1 MRKLRLF
8 VFNAFSTKINNKI
21 NIASLYI
28 LSASHMG
35 KGRVN
40 REFLKLQT
48 HCVDGKNW
56 TVYVVAAACLGNIV
70 DHGEETDWNYVA
82 TG

>member
-1 MRKLRLF
+1 
-8 VFNAFSTKINNKI
+8 
-21 NIASLYI
+21 
-28 LSASHMG
+28 MG

-40 REFLKLQT
+40 RDFLKLQT
-48 HCVDGKNW
+48 LCIDGK
-56 TVYVVAAACLGNIV
+56 TALYVVAAACLGNIV

>member
-1 MRKLRLF
+1 
-8 VFNAFSTKINNKI
+8 
-21 NIASLYI
+21 
-28 LSASHMG
+28 MG

-40 REFLKLQT
+40 KELQK
-48 HCVDGKNW
+48 HCVDGKIAM
-56 TVYVVAAACLGNIV
+56 YEVAVACLGNIV

>member
-1 MRKLRLF
+1 
-8 VFNAFSTKINNKI
+8 
-21 NIASLYI
+21 
-28 LSASHMG
+28 MG

-40 REFLKLQT
+40 REFLKLQK
-48 HCVDGKNW
+48 HSVDGKIGL
-56 TVYVVAAACLGNIV
+56 YEVAVACLGNIV